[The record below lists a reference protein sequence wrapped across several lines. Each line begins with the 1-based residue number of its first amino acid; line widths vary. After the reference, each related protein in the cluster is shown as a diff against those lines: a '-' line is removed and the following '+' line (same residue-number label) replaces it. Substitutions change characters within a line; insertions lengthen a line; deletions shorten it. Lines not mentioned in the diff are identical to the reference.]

1 MKTNNTYFLILLLL
15 CQVVFCQNNDRKEVH
30 GIVRVDSILVEGVN
44 IINETT
50 QKATSS
56 NHDGEFTLFLKEGDI
71 LVFSAVNLITLRKK
85 IFSSDLDNKV
95 LEIQLETES
104 IPLEEVII
112 KEESKITAESL
123 GIIPYGQKKYTVA
136 ERRLYTARSGLL
148 DRPLNWMSGKTTRLR
163 KELAVSEKEQL
174 MAKLEYLF
182 EEIFYIETL
191 KIKKDYIRDFQ
202 LYCIEN
208 DDFASSLK
216 SKNKTLSKF
225 YIITLAK
232 NYNKIT
238 VYEN

>member
-1 MKTNNTYFLILLLL
+1 MKKNNTFFLVLFLL
-15 CQVVFCQNNDRKEVH
+15 CQVVFCQNNDRKEIQ
-30 GIVRVDSILVEGVN
+30 GIIRVDSTLVEGVN
-44 IINETT
+44 VVNEAT
-50 QKATSS
+50 QKITSS
-56 NHDGEFTLFLKEGDI
+56 NQNGKFALSVKEGDI
-71 LVFSAVNLITLRKK
+71 LLFSAVNLLTLRKK
-85 IFSSDLDNKV
+85 IINSDLEKPFLQV
-95 LEIQLETES
+95 QLQTES
-104 IPLEEVII
+104 IPLKEVII
-112 KEESKITAESL
+112 KEDSKITAESL

-148 DRPLNWMSGKTTRLR
+148 DRPLNWMSGRTAQLR

-182 EEIFYIETL
+182 EENFYIETL
-191 KIKKDYIRDFQ
+191 KIHKDYIRDFQ
-202 LYCIEN
+202 LYCIDN
-208 DDFASSLK
+208 PDFASSIK

>member
-1 MKTNNTYFLILLLL
+1 MKKNNTYFLVLFLL
-15 CQVVFCQNNDRKEVH
+15 CQVVFCQSNDRKEIQ
-30 GIVRVDSILVEGVN
+30 GIIRVDSTLVEGVN
-44 IINETT
+44 IVNEAT
-50 QKATSS
+50 QKTTSS
-56 NHDGEFTLFLKEGDI
+56 NQNGKFVLFVKEGDI
-71 LVFSAVNLITLRKK
+71 LVFSAVNLLTLRKK
-85 IFSSDLDNKV
+85 ILNSDLEKPFLQV
-95 LEIQLETES
+95 QLQTES
-104 IPLEEVII
+104 ISLEEVIV
-112 KEESKITAESL
+112 KEDSKITAESL

-148 DRPLNWMSGKTTRLR
+148 DRPLNWMSGRTAQLR

-182 EEIFYIETL
+182 EENFYIETL
-191 KIKKDYIRDFQ
+191 KIHKDYIRDFQ
-202 LYCIEN
+202 LYCIDN
-208 DDFASSLK
+208 PDFASSIK

>member
-1 MKTNNTYFLILLLL
+1 MKANNTYFLFLLFF
-15 CQVVFCQNNDRKEVH
+15 CQIVFCQNSDREEIH
-30 GIVRVDSILVEGVN
+30 GIVQVDSAAVERVN
-44 IINETT
+44 IVNKTT

-56 NHDGEFTLFLKEGDI
+56 DKNGNFTLFLKEGDLI
-71 LVFSAVNLITLRKK
+71 VFSAVNLVTLQKVIVK
-85 IFSSDLDNKV
+85 SDLEKTILLV
-95 LEIQLETES
+95 QLQTER
-104 IPLEEVII
+104 IPLTEVVI

-123 GIIPYGQKKYTVA
+123 GIIPSDQKKYTVA

-148 DRPLNWMSGKTTRLR
+148 DRPLNWISGRTAQLK

-182 EEIFYIETL
+182 EENFYIETL
-191 KIKKDYIRDFQ
+191 KIKRDYIRDFQ

-208 DDFASSLK
+208 NDFVSALK

-225 YIITLAK
+225 YILTLAQ
-232 NYNKIT
+232 NYNKII